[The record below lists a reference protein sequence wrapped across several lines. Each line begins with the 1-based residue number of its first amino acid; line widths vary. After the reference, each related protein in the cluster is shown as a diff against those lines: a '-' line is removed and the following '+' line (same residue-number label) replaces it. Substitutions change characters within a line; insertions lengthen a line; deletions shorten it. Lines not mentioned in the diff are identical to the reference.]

1 MPCWA
6 IRSTPGIYGTA
17 LGNYRTA
24 AQPNWVTGAT
34 GLSALARIFLSGQTM
49 QVVVKPKLMNGS
61 QETIFLKR
69 KPF

>member
-1 MPCWA
+1 M
-6 IRSTPGIYGTA
+6 
-17 LGNYRTA
+17 
-24 AQPNWVTGAT
+24 
-34 GLSALARIFLSGQTM
+34 SALARIFLSGQTM